1 MIFLFF
7 PGLSI
12 SETITFDGPPNTLI
26 GTNDYISQG
35 VDSIKNGYYSEEGSE
50 PVMQENDPD
59 LPIKID
65 FVNLQSQVS
74 IDILSHSGT
83 ILFEAFNENDQKLA
97 TVYIRSNGTNYKIIQ
112 NNIKYITL
120 TRTGQSGFDS
130 YDNLT
135 FLTDLPAQLPPTIT
149 FDGTPNTLIG
159 IDDYISQGVDSIKN
173 GYYYKEGNEPV
184 MQEND
189 PDLPIKI
196 DFVSLQ
202 SQALIDVL
210 SHSGTILFEA
220 FAENDQKLATVYIRS
235 NGTNYTITQND
246 IKYITLTRT
255 GQSGF
260 DSYDNLTFQTGEMP
274 VELTTFNAF
283 LKNNI
288 INLHWETATEI
299 NNYGFEIQ
307 REVSSLKAES
317 GSWEK
322 IGFVQG
328 SGSSNSPKEY
338 SFVDTNPF
346 NGKVGYRL
354 KQIDNDGAFKYSSV
368 ATVKSLPSKFEL
380 YQNFPNPFN
389 PSTTIKYSVPAS
401 PNLPKGE
408 ALVQLKV
415 YDILGNEVEILVNK
429 MQQPGNYDVEFTTNV
444 GTNNYSPL
452 TSGVYFYQLKVD
464 EFTSTKKMILVK

>member
-1 MIFLFF
+1 MV
-7 PGLSI
+7 
-12 SETITFDGPPNTLI
+12 TT
-26 GTNDYISQG
+26 
-35 VDSIKNGYYSEEGSE
+35 
-50 PVMQENDPD
+50 
-59 LPIKID
+59 
-65 FVNLQSQVS
+65 
-74 IDILSHSGT
+74 
-83 ILFEAFNENDQKLA
+83 
-97 TVYIRSNGTNYKIIQ
+97 
-112 NNIKYITL
+112 
-120 TRTGQSGFDS
+120 
-130 YDNLT
+130 
-135 FLTDLPAQLPPTIT
+135 
-149 FDGTPNTLIG
+149 NTLIG

-255 GQSGF
+255 GGSGF

-307 REVSSLKAES
+307 RAFSSQKSES

-322 IGFVQG
+322 IGFVPG

-346 NGKVGYRL
+346 NGKVEYRL

-444 GTNNYSPL
+444 E
-452 TSGVYFYQLKVD
+452 D
-464 EFTSTKKMILVK
+464 E